1 MIKDFQRL
9 GQSIGIYTVINVVT
23 KLFPF
28 LLLPILSRYLSP
40 AEFGRSA
47 LFIATSSLLIPLVGL
62 RGDAVVVKALGEA
75 NAPSNGPTPADARLD
90 LALTL
95 PFVIAGVL
103 LLVLLAANAL
113 GWRVDHV
120 LGLPAPWIALAVL
133 TALLWN
139 FTMIHNATLQ
149 IRQRFA
155 AYATLQVTQAVG
167 IFALTAALV
176 CGPLAS
182 AEGRNLGYSVP
193 ILAVGSWCCWTLLR
207 QHGVSLRWP
216 AQAFKRFAGISFP
229 LLGGTLASLFA
240 STVDR
245 YAVSWFFGVESLG
258 IYAFGVTLGLVL
270 AVLTEGIELA
280 WLPYVSKSLKEPLAM
295 QRLRKTGLL
304 ILLGLVVCA
313 LLYAALLPHVV
324 QWVGQ
329 GERYAGA
336 TPVAWAT
343 LTAVLGKAAFNLFS
357 TVAIYAGRPHLSLK
371 ANLGLAF
378 ILPGGIWLSAQSN
391 NLTLPQYAIG
401 AIYLI
406 AALFYFITN
415 LRIQQA
421 S

>member
-9 GQSIGIYTVINVVT
+9 GQSIGIYTVINVLT

-47 LFIATSSLLIPLVGL
+47 LFIATSALLIPLVGL
-62 RGDAVVVKALGEA
+62 RSDAVVVKALGEA
-75 NAPSNGPTPADARLD
+75 HEPSSDPARTDARLD
-90 LALTL
+90 VALTL
-95 PFVIAGVL
+95 PFAIAGTL
-103 LLVLLAANAL
+103 LLLLMAGHTT
-113 GWRVDHV
+113 GWLADQV
-120 LGLPAPWIALAVL
+120 LGLPVHWVAWAVL

-155 AYATLQVTQAVG
+155 AYATLQVTQAAG
-167 IFALTAALV
+167 IFGLTAALV
-176 CGPLAS
+176 WGPLPN
-182 AEGRNLGYSVP
+182 AEGRNLGYSLP
-193 ILAVGSWCCWTLLR
+193 ILAVGAWCCWALLR

-216 AQAFKRFAGISFP
+216 AQSFKRFAGISFP

-245 YAVSWFFGVESLG
+245 YAISWFFGAESLG
-258 IYAFGVTLGLVL
+258 IYAFGVTLGLIL

-295 QRLRKTGLL
+295 QRLQKTGLL
-304 ILLGLVVCA
+304 ILLSLSVCA
-313 LLYAALLPHVV
+313 LIYAALLPHVV
-324 QWVGQ
+324 QWVGH
-329 GERYAGA
+329 GERYAAA

-357 TVAIYAGRPHLSLK
+357 TVAIYAGRPRLSLQ
-371 ANLGLAF
+371 ANLCLAL
-378 ILPGGIWLSAQSN
+378 ILPVGIWFCAQFN
-391 NLTLPQYAIG
+391 NMTFPQYVIG
-401 AIYLI
+401 AVYLMT
-406 AALFYFITN
+406 AAFYFITN
-415 LRIQQA
+415 PHNQKA